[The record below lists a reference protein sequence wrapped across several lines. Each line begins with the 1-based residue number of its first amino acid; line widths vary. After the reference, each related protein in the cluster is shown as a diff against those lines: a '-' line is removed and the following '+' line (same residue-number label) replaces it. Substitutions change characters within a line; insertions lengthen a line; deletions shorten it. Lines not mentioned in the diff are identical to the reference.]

1 MISAIIVAAGS
12 SRRMGF
18 DKLGAPL
25 AGRSVLEGT
34 TRALAGS
41 GEFGEIVL
49 VTSPERWAEA
59 QVWVGAVVEETGV
72 LVRFAPGGS
81 ERHDS
86 VAAGLA
92 AVDPAAGLVAVH
104 DGARPLVSVD
114 DLRRVV
120 AEARGCGAASL
131 AHPVVETL
139 KRADEDGAVSEG
151 VDRDGLWAM
160 ETPQVFDIGLL
171 RDAYAA
177 ALARGETLTD
187 EVSAVQGAGRSVRL
201 VASTSVN
208 LKITHPQD
216 LALAEAW
223 LRRHG

>member
-104 DGARPLVSVD
+104 DGARPLVSVN

>member
-1 MISAIIVAAGS
+1 
-12 SRRMGF
+12 MGF

-92 AVDPAAGLVAVH
+92 AVDPAASLVAVH

>member
-1 MISAIIVAAGS
+1 
-12 SRRMGF
+12 MGF

-25 AGRSVLEGT
+25 AGRSVLECT

-41 GEFGEIVL
+41 GEFDEIIL
-49 VTSPERWAEA
+49 VTSPERWAGA
-59 QVWVGAVVEETGV
+59 QVWVGAVVEDHGV
-72 LVRFAPGGS
+72 PVRFAAGGA

-92 AVDPAAGLVAVH
+92 AVDRAARFVAVH

-114 DLRRVV
+114 DLCRVV
-120 AEARGCGAASL
+120 AEARRCGAASL

-139 KRADEDGAVSEG
+139 KRVDADGCVSASVE
-151 VDRDGLWAM
+151 RAGLWAM
-160 ETPQVFDIGLL
+160 ETPQVFELGLL

-177 ALARGETLTD
+177 AFARGEMLTD
-187 EVSAVQGAGRSVRL
+187 EVSAVQGAGRPVRL
-201 VASTSVN
+201 IASTSVN

-223 LRRHG
+223 LRRER